1 MPQKANPVLSL
12 LIRRAALSAPGH
24 AAQLHLAAASTVDE
38 RPDGAWHTEWST
50 LAALSRHTLTAGS
63 QMSELLDGL
72 HVDTAKM
79 AAVVK
84 QQSSALLAE
93 QRSIRELPEANSDSD
108 TDFDPSHYLGAS
120 SRMIDQLLA
129 RARGDQESS

>member
-1 MPQKANPVLSL
+1 
-12 LIRRAALSAPGH
+12 
-24 AAQLHLAAASTVDE
+24 
-38 RPDGAWHTEWST
+38 
-50 LAALSRHTLTAGS
+50 
-63 QMSELLDGL
+63 
-72 HVDTAKM
+72 M

-120 SRMIDQLLA
+120 GRMIDQLLA
-129 RARGDQESS
+129 RARDAQETS

>member
-1 MPQKANPVLSL
+1 MQHS
-12 LIRRAALSAPGH
+12 S
-24 AAQLHLAAASTVDE
+24 HLAAAASIDE

-63 QMSELLDGL
+63 QVTELLAGL
-72 HVDTAKM
+72 HVDTGRM

-93 QRSIRELPEANSDSD
+93 QRSIREQSETSSDSGAEL
-108 TDFDPSHYLGAS
+108 DPSHYLGATG
-120 SRMIDQLLA
+120 RVIDQLLA
-129 RARGDQESS
+129 RARGDQETS